1 MNISIEKIKEENAKE
16 LAKEIKLVENQNK
29 IFDGIA
35 GNEVLSALTIK
46 GISPH
51 TAAADYFIEIL
62 TETESDA
69 IKIFEDMELH
79 GGGLLQICRIK
90 DSCMSFRP
98 EERVKEIEKER
109 TEVIEAGV
117 WLADISR
124 CMHYATEIKFKAFC
138 HLAGFLVELR
148 AVITQPRIEVVY
160 EYRRDK
166 RGRVIHRGGKPVI
179 ESKSCA
185 NWHEHFTNIVMYA
198 GTPDSAHFT
207 AYNL

>member
-1 MNISIEKIKEENAKE
+1 MSISIEKIREENAKE
-16 LAKEIKLVENQNK
+16 LAKKIKLAEDQNK
-29 IFDGIA
+29 IFDGIT
-35 GNEVLSALTIK
+35 GNRVLSALTIK
-46 GISPH
+46 GVSPH
-51 TAAADYFIEIL
+51 TAAADYFVEIL
-62 TETESDA
+62 AETESDA
-69 IKIFEDMELH
+69 IKIFENMELH

-98 EERVKEIEKER
+98 EERVKETER
-109 TEVIEAGV
+109 ERAEIINTGI

-124 CMHYATEIKFKAFC
+124 CMHYATEVKFKAFC

-148 AVITQPRIEVVY
+148 VVITQPRIEVVY

-166 RGRVIHRGGKPVI
+166 RGRVVYSKGKPII